1 MMASA
6 RFARGVGAAL
16 FALVIACGGASGDKV
31 SAAQEVT
38 VAIAPDGETLYPGD
52 RETFTA
58 SVMGTADQSVTWAV
72 VEGDAGG
79 AVSGDGTYTAPATE
93 GVYHLV
99 ATSRVSPTSKATS
112 SVSVSSWARR
122 RVTVAVDPAT
132 ATVAAGGSQAFSCS
146 VSGSSDTA
154 CTWSVR
160 EGAAGGAVT
169 SAGVYTAPQA
179 AGTYH
184 VVATSEADATR
195 TATATVTVT
204 ASQAQ
209 AVAVTIAP
217 RTASVSA
224 GGSQAFSCS
233 VTGSTDAACT
243 WSVQEGASGGAV
255 TSAGVY
261 TAPQAAGTY
270 HVVAKSQADVTK
282 SDTATVTVTA
292 PPPSV
297 AVTIAPTTASLTA
310 GGSRS
315 FTCSVTGSTD
325 TACTWSVQEG
335 ASGGSVTSA
344 GVYTAP
350 QAAGTYHVVAKS
362 HADATK
368 SGTAA
373 VTVTAPSPVVAVTI
387 APTTASLTAGGSRT
401 FTCSATGSS
410 DTACTWSVQEGASGG
425 SVTSEGVY
433 TAPQT
438 AGTYHVVAKSHAD
451 ATRSATAA
459 VTVTAPTP
467 SVAISLTP
475 TMTAVDA
482 CDTLTFAATVTG
494 SSNTAVAWSVS
505 EGSAGGTVSSSGVY
519 TAPATG
525 GTYHVVATSNADPT
539 KSQTATVTVTER
551 IVSVEVTP
559 GSTTVT
565 AGGTVQ
571 FTATVTTTC
580 GSFTQSGEATN

>member
-270 HVVAKSQADVTK
+270 HVVA
-282 SDTATVTVTA
+282 
-292 PPPSV
+292 
-297 AVTIAPTTASLTA
+297 
-310 GGSRS
+310 
-315 FTCSVTGSTD
+315 
-325 TACTWSVQEG
+325 
-335 ASGGSVTSA
+335 
-344 GVYTAP
+344 
-350 QAAGTYHVVAKS
+350 
-362 HADATK
+362 
-368 SGTAA
+368 
-373 VTVTAPSPVVAVTI
+373 
-387 APTTASLTAGGSRT
+387 
-401 FTCSATGSS
+401 
-410 DTACTWSVQEGASGG
+410 
-425 SVTSEGVY
+425 
-433 TAPQT
+433 
-438 AGTYHVVAKSHAD
+438 
-451 ATRSATAA
+451 
-459 VTVTAPTP
+459 
-467 SVAISLTP
+467 
-475 TMTAVDA
+475 
-482 CDTLTFAATVTG
+482 
-494 SSNTAVAWSVS
+494 
-505 EGSAGGTVSSSGVY
+505 
-519 TAPATG
+519 
-525 GTYHVVATSNADPT
+525 
-539 KSQTATVTVTER
+539 
-551 IVSVEVTP
+551 
-559 GSTTVT
+559 
-565 AGGTVQ
+565 
-571 FTATVTTTC
+571 
-580 GSFTQSGEATN
+580 